1 MEFILSLI
9 ILLLLFIVPA
19 IICIAP
25 GLILAAIIISLIRK
39 RVKKNEK
46 FKLFIYAIIIF
57 FCVLVSM
64 RLGNSFLLYASAK
77 PDEQYTEMNEINDN
91 QSLIGLSKEQVVE
104 LLGKPDWAEDERTY
118 YYDAG
123 KVTNYLL
130 FGLRDAYELRIVF
143 DENYI
148 AISTSIRKVA

>member
-39 RVKKNEK
+39 MLKKDEK
-46 FKLFIYAIIIF
+46 FKSFIYAIVIF

-64 RLGNSFLLYASAK
+64 KLGYSFISYESAK
-77 PDEQYTEMNEINDN
+77 PDEQYIEMNEINDN

-104 LLGKPDWAEDERTY
+104 LLGKPDHAEDEGTY

-130 FGLRDAYELRIVF
+130 LGLRDFYELRVVF
-143 DENYI
+143 DENNI
-148 AISTSIRKVA
+148 VISTSIRKVA

>member
-91 QSLIGLSKEQVVE
+91 QSLIGLSKEQVIA
-104 LLGKPDWAEDERTY
+104 LLGKPRGKEDIDVY

-123 KVTNYLL
+123 TITNYLF
-130 FGLRDAYELRIVF
+130 FGEMDFYELRIIF
-143 DENYI
+143 DENNI
-148 AISTSIRKVA
+148 VKATVIKQVV

>member
-9 ILLLLFIVPA
+9 ILLLLFIVPT
-19 IICIAP
+19 IICVAP

-39 RVKKNEK
+39 MLKKDEK
-46 FKLFIYAIIIF
+46 FKSFIYAIVIF

-64 RLGNSFLLYASAK
+64 KLGYSFISYESAK
-77 PDEQYTEMNEINDN
+77 PDEQYIEMNEINDN

-104 LLGKPDWAEDERTY
+104 LLGKPDHAEDEGTY

-130 FGLRDAYELRIVF
+130 LGLRDFYELRVVF
-143 DENYI
+143 DENNVV
-148 AISTSIRKVA
+148 ISTSIRKVA